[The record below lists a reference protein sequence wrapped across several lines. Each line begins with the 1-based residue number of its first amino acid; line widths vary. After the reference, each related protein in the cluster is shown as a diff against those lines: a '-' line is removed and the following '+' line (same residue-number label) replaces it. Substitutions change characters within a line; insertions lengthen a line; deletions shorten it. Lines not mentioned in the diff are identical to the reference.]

1 MNENEHAG
9 GAQMPVLLK
18 HRDTAH
24 SVSLRVDV
32 STRTLYILFH
42 DEIQQQFPCAVGKF
56 QTPTPIGQ
64 WIIREMTPNPSW
76 HVLGTRWMGL
86 NVPWGNY
93 GVHGTNSPW
102 SIGRYVSN
110 GCVRMHNEHAEYV
123 FSMVG
128 VGIPVSIT
136 GSYPRSG
143 VSSAGKPLARGSSG
157 NEVLRLQ
164 LRLRE
169 LGFDPGPADGLF
181 GPKTERALIAFQK
194 ANMLDQ
200 TGVADANSRQML
212 GV

>member
-1 MNENEHAG
+1 
-9 GAQMPVLLK
+9 
-18 HRDTAH
+18 
-24 SVSLRVDV
+24 
-32 STRTLYILFH
+32 
-42 DEIQQQFPCAVGKF
+42 
-56 QTPTPIGQ
+56 
-64 WIIREMTPNPSW
+64 
-76 HVLGTRWMGL
+76 
-86 NVPWGNY
+86 
-93 GVHGTNSPW
+93 
-102 SIGRYVSN
+102 
-110 GCVRMHNEHAEYV
+110 
-123 FSMVG
+123 
-128 VGIPVSIT
+128 
-136 GSYPRSG
+136 